1 MSVFSKYYRFKPDM
15 KFKYI
20 YYYDHVLNGHSCC
33 APGEDLEEAARKQAK
48 VNGLDFDDVLSPEEM
63 REIHDLSGEN
73 NQVVRIL
80 EDSEGNWTYLRM
92 FNDLNPYPSEQ
103 EISIAL
109 LRMKEGA
116 VKMGALYGHGERE
129 MNKSG
134 DRELGW
140 LFTNG
145 SGRGSLINQGFD
157 PVSIPLTEDW
167 GIPDD
172 VQILL
177 IIDPKEAFSKVELE
191 KIRDYVASGRHL
203 IIATDVNRSAVMS
216 ELLSDFGVQALPGM
230 LVLPRKDEDP
240 TNINA
245 VFTPQSGMINPTFV
259 HWGNRNYPLS
269 MTGAVALNY
278 VTDKGYNVVPLVA
291 SPVGSWTELE
301 TTDFAGETPSFNP
314 KAGEINQQLPVVL
327 ALTRQVNGKEQRIM
341 IFGDA
346 DWMTM
351 GEFSK
356 QRVYGVANG
365 QLTTLMCSWM
375 TDYRYPTYF
384 PRPAQPDNHIKLS
397 YQSRGTLKLVFVV
410 IFPAV
415 ILLLYFGVWFKRR
428 GK

>member
-1 MSVFSKYYRFKPDM
+1 M
-15 KFKYI
+15 
-20 YYYDHVLNGHSCC
+20 
-33 APGEDLEEAARKQAK
+33 
-48 VNGLDFDDVLSPEEM
+48 
-63 REIHDLSGEN
+63 
-73 NQVVRIL
+73 
-80 EDSEGNWTYLRM
+80 
-92 FNDLNPYPSEQ
+92 
-103 EISIAL
+103 
-109 LRMKEGA
+109 
-116 VKMGALYGHGERE
+116 
-129 MNKSG
+129 
-134 DRELGW
+134 
-140 LFTNG
+140 
-145 SGRGSLINQGFD
+145 
-157 PVSIPLTEDW
+157 
-167 GIPDD
+167 
-172 VQILL
+172 
-177 IIDPKEAFSKVELE
+177 
-191 KIRDYVASGRHL
+191 ASGRHL

-245 VFTPQSGMINPTFV
+245 VFTPQSGMINPTFA

-356 QRVYGVANG
+356 RRVYGVANG